1 MMSGAQDGNN
11 DEDSGSKVPGG
22 CGSPK
27 AGLADGQLAAPL
39 PGPSGGGWCLLEVVC
54 LPSKV
59 LAVIMATMPYHP
71 A

>member
-27 AGLADGQLAAPL
+27 AGLADGQLATPL
-39 PGPSGGGWCLLEVVC
+39 PGPFGGGWCLVLGVV
-54 LPSKV
+54 S
-59 LAVIMATMPYHP
+59 AQQGAIMATMPYHP